1 VSGHMWCSII
11 SGGAGTAYRP
21 DGSTLALP
29 FSNNVGAYPSVKP
42 TLAQVAGGALGA
54 RTRYVRIAY
63 VKSGFLYMGATNTT
77 PVPPGDESSLAI
89 SANNLLKVTSPAA
102 VAGFDGWVPL
112 VGSATNSEFTQPQGA
127 SGGPNTPVAF
137 GTDWTEPTAGA
148 TVAGTT
154 PWEIHWGS
162 GNSFQGAAT
171 AVELLAATKYFFYPY
186 YDLATGLTLLACPTG
201 VVPTALD
208 GPSAQLQCA
217 DGHLPITNLGSMT
230 ATVAN
235 AGSTASGVQGSGQLL
250 GGGGGRFL

>member
-1 VSGHMWCSII
+1 M
-11 SGGAGTAYRP
+11 
-21 DGSTLALP
+21 
-29 FSNNVGAYPSVKP
+29 KP

-137 GTDWTEPTAGA
+137 GTDWTEPAAGA

-171 AVELLAATKYFFYPY
+171 FDFIICSDLVNELWDVQEVFE
-186 YDLATGLTLLACPTG
+186 
-201 VVPTALD
+201 VVARHCH
-208 GPSAQLQCA
+208 PSTRV
-217 DGHLPITNLGSMT
+217 ITNSYSRLWEIPLRAAAKLGLAKPRLSENWLT
-230 ATVAN
+230 SSTS
-235 AGSTASGVQGSGQLL
+235 GSLA
-250 GGGGGRFL
+250 